1 MVKHIIFF
9 TLKPEA
15 DKAAVIAA
23 AQAALMPLV
32 GKIPGLTKMEVKE
45 SFAGADF
52 VLYSEL
58 ESREALAVYANH
70 PLHLAA
76 KTHFFPWVQTRTAAD
91 YEVSEERM
99 TKAVVTVVGKD
110 RVGIIANVCT
120 ALAGFQVNVLD
131 INQTVMQG
139 YFTMMMVVEVSACN
153 VPLGDLVTGME
164 QLGREMGLSIRVQRE
179 DIFEAM
185 HRI

>member
-1 MVKHIIFF
+1 M
-9 TLKPEA
+9 
-15 DKAAVIAA
+15 
-23 AQAALMPLV
+23 
-32 GKIPGLTKMEVKE
+32 
-45 SFAGADF
+45 
-52 VLYSEL
+52 
-58 ESREALAVYANH
+58 
-70 PLHLAA
+70 
-76 KTHFFPWVQTRTAAD
+76 
-91 YEVSEERM
+91 
-99 TKAVVTVVGKD
+99 KAVVTVVGKD

-120 ALAGFQVNVLD
+120 ALAGYQVNVLD

-153 VPLGDLVTGME
+153 VRLSEMVTGME